1 MYFVLVFDCIFV
13 FAEIVFCSSVS
24 LLLMTMTINLDSE
37 DEEDKNE
44 EPGKDND
51 HSKEGHH

>member
-1 MYFVLVFDCIFV
+1 
-13 FAEIVFCSSVS
+13 
-24 LLLMTMTINLDSE
+24 MTMTINLDSE